1 MQLNVRE
8 NLRQINEQI
17 NEACKR
23 AGRHPDDVSVVA
35 VTKYVSIERALEA
48 KDAGILHFGENRDQG
63 LLEKQAAITD
73 ENISWHFIGSLQTR
87 KVKSVI
93 QTIDYLHSLDRMSL
107 ANEIEKRADHTVRC
121 FVQVNTSLEES
132 KHGLKSED
140 VIPFVKQLAD
150 FKQIEIAGL
159 MTMAPFTDD
168 HTVIRNCFKTLKNLQ
183 EKVKHLNQVNA
194 PCQHL
199 SMGMSNDFEIAI
211 EEGATFVRIG
221 SSLVGNE
228 TGGA

>member
-1 MQLNVRE
+1 MQLKVRE
-8 NLRQINEQI
+8 KFRQINEQI

-23 AGRHPDDVSVVA
+23 AGRNPENVSVVA
-35 VTKYVSIERALEA
+35 VTKYVSIERAIEA
-48 KDAGILHFGENRDQG
+48 KEAGIVHFGENRDRG

-73 ENISWHFIGSLQTR
+73 ESINWHFIGSLQTR

-93 QTIDYLHSLDRMSL
+93 HTIDYLHSLDRISL

-132 KHGLKSED
+132 KHGLKSEE
-140 VIPFVKQLAD
+140 VIPFVRQLAD
-150 FKQIEIAGL
+150 FKHIEIVGL

-168 HTVIRNCFKTLKNLQ
+168 HAVIRNCFKTLRSLQ
-183 EKVKHLNQVNA
+183 EEVKHLNQENA

>member
-23 AGRHPDDVSVVA
+23 AGRHPADVSVVA
-35 VTKYVSIERALEA
+35 VTKYVSIERAQEA
-48 KDAGILHFGENRDQG
+48 KEAGIMHFGENRDQG

-107 ANEIEKRADHTVRC
+107 CE
-121 FVQVNTSLEES
+121 
-132 KHGLKSED
+132 
-140 VIPFVKQLAD
+140 
-150 FKQIEIAGL
+150 
-159 MTMAPFTDD
+159 
-168 HTVIRNCFKTLKNLQ
+168 
-183 EKVKHLNQVNA
+183 
-194 PCQHL
+194 
-199 SMGMSNDFEIAI
+199 
-211 EEGATFVRIG
+211 
-221 SSLVGNE
+221 
-228 TGGA
+228 